1 MPGSFLAIT
10 VIKLSKSVNRKQAS
24 KFIRQNNIMTI
35 LIRDFNNTMA
45 GYQKEVLYQ
54 AGRLY
59 QARRRQKRNMLQIVA
74 ASSTAC

>member
-1 MPGSFLAIT
+1 
-10 VIKLSKSVNRKQAS
+10 
-24 KFIRQNNIMTI
+24 MTI